1 MIINKIKLENIRS
14 YVNEEINFTSGS
26 TLLSGN
32 IGSGKSS
39 TLLAIDFALFGFT
52 RGELSGDALL
62 RNGEKKGSVE
72 LHFNIDGKDVVIK
85 RGLKKSGDSVSQDYG
100 YIYSGGVKKEGTAN
114 ELKLAILDLLKYPKE
129 MLTKKS
135 LIYRYTVY
143 TPQEEM
149 KQILIGN
156 KELRL
161 DVLRKIF
168 NIDKYKRIKE
178 NSKILLSKLKD
189 KRKEFEI
196 VGSDLEI
203 KEKEELENKTKI
215 RNFEE
220 FLNKINIDI
229 ELNSNLILN
238 KKKDVQEE
246 EIKIEDLREL
256 KKQLDIS
263 KVNFGNKESN
273 LENNKRRIE
282 ELESSVKILE
292 ESVKKEFSAEN
303 VLSKIE
309 EKNKEIFSK
318 DENVKEINNKIQEIK
333 VKTNHA
339 NEIIQSIKD
348 LKQCPTCKQ
357 DVKDEYK
364 NEIIKNES
372 ERIKD
377 FEDFLEK
384 YSQNY
389 KDINKD
395 LIFLKEELESLR
407 KIEKDI
413 ELNKLKLESL
423 NEKKEFKIKIEEE
436 NLILKKEI
444 EELRVKELNL
454 ISKLKDFSEDNYK
467 RLKEKLESLV
477 RKEKELEIKRAELN
491 SEVRNVK
498 INLEKLETEIKIK
511 KDAKER
517 LSKIKELQYFLED
530 KFGVL
535 MDSLE
540 RKIMLRV
547 HYDFNDLFKKWFD
560 ILVDNELIKIDLDE
574 EFSPKI
580 EQNGYDIDYN
590 YLSGGEK
597 TAAAL
602 AYRLA
607 LNQVINN
614 LMSEIKTRDLL
625 ILDEPTDGFSDE
637 QLERMRMVLEE
648 LNIKQIII
656 VSHEDKIESF
666 VENVIKIE
674 KKEHVSRVV

>member
-14 YVNEEINFTSGS
+14 YINEEINFTEGS

-39 TLLAIDFALFGFT
+39 ILLAIDFALFGFT

-62 RNGEKKGSVE
+62 RNGEKTGSVE

-85 RGLKKSGDSVSQDYG
+85 RGLKKKGDSVVQDYG
-100 YIYSGGVKKEGTAN
+100 YIYSNGVKKEGTAN
-114 ELKLAILDLLKYPKE
+114 ELKLAILDLLKYPKG

-135 LIYRYTVY
+135 LVYRYTVY

-156 KELRL
+156 KEARL

-168 NIDKYKRIKE
+168 NIDKYKRVKE
-178 NSKILLSKLKD
+178 NSKILLNKLKE
-189 KRKEFEI
+189 KRKELEI
-196 VGSDLEI
+196 VSSDLEI
-203 KEKEELENKTKI
+203 KKREYAESEARV

-220 FLNKINIDI
+220 FLNKLNFDM
-229 ELNSNLILN
+229 ELNSKLILN
-238 KKKDVQEE
+238 KKEEVQEE
-246 EIKIEDLREL
+246 EKRIDILREL

-263 KVNFGNKESN
+263 KINFENKKNN
-273 LENNKRRIE
+273 LENNKK
-282 ELESSVKILE
+282 KIGEMEVSIRNLE
-292 ESVKKEFSAEN
+292 ENVKNEFNAEN
-303 VLSKIE
+303 IFKKIE

-318 DENVKEINNKIQEIK
+318 DSDIKDITNKMQEFNIKINHSNDIIRSIRDLKLCPTCRQNVKEDHKKNIINNEKEK
-333 VKTNHA
+333 
-339 NEIIQSIKD
+339 
-348 LKQCPTCKQ
+348 
-357 DVKDEYK
+357 
-364 NEIIKNES
+364 
-372 ERIKD
+372 IKD
-377 FEDFLEK
+377 FEEFLQK
-384 YSQNY
+384 YSKGY
-389 KDINKD
+389 KDMNKS
-395 LIFLKEELESLR
+395 LLFLKEELESLG
-407 KIEKDI
+407 KMEKKI
-413 ELNKLKLESL
+413 ELNKLRLDNL
-423 NEKKEFKIKIEEE
+423 NEKKEFKSKIEDE
-436 NLILKKEI
+436 NLILNKEI
-444 EELRVKELNL
+444 EELKVKELNL
-454 ISKLKDFSEDNYK
+454 ISKLKEFNEDNY
-467 RLKEKLESLV
+467 RLK
-477 RKEKELEIKRAELN
+477 KEELENLVKKEREFEVKRAELN
-491 SEVRNVK
+491 NEIKNVRES
-498 INLEKLETEIKIK
+498 LEKLKNEIEIKK
-511 KDAKER
+511 ESKER
-517 LSKIKELQYFLED
+517 LVKIKELQYFIED
-530 KFGVL
+530 KFGTL

-540 RKIMLRV
+540 RKIMLKV
-547 HYDFNDLFKKWFD
+547 HYDFNDLFKKWFN

-614 LMSEIKTRDLL
+614 LISEIKTRDLL

-648 LNIKQIII
+648 LNIKQVII

-666 VENVIKIE
+666 VDRVVKIE
-674 KKEHVSRVV
+674 KNEHVSKII